1 MMKSARDEISPQ
13 EFMESLGVEYQNPAL
28 LVRALTHRSYLN
40 ENPGALEDN
49 ERLEF
54 LGDAVLDFVVASWLY
69 HHYPEM
75 SEGELTQIRTAV
87 VCTEQLAVFG
97 RMIQLGQAMRLGQ
110 GEILSGGRDRDA
122 LICAGF
128 EALIGS
134 YYLDQ
139 GITAVEDFFFP
150 FLENAVNGI
159 LVNGHPRDPKSLLQ
173 EWTQARSIT
182 PPEYSTIAE
191 KGPDHDKQFVVEVRI
206 EGYVSAAG
214 TGHNKRDASKAA
226 AAKALEIIQ
235 KSKLNNTEKNKPI

>member
-1 MMKSARDEISPQ
+1 MTKSTREEVTPQ
-13 EFMESLGVEYQNPAL
+13 EFMDSLGVKYRNFAL

-54 LGDAVLDFVVASWLY
+54 LGDAVLDFIVASWLY

-75 SEGELTQIRTAV
+75 TEGELTQVRTAV

-97 RMIQLGQAMRLGQ
+97 RMIELGSAMRLGQ
-110 GEILSGGRDRDA
+110 GEVLSGGRDRDA

-139 GITAVEDFFFP
+139 GISAVEKFFFP
-150 FLENAVNGI
+150 FLENAVNKI
-159 LVNGHPRDPKSLLQ
+159 MVNGHPRDPKSLLQ

-182 PPEYSTIAE
+182 APEYITIAE
-191 KGPDHDKQFVVEVRI
+191 KGPDHDKQFVVEVRV
-206 EGYVSAAG
+206 EGYVSASGA
-214 TGHNKRDASKAA
+214 GHNKRDASKAA
-226 AAKALEIIQ
+226 AAEALEIIQ
-235 KSKLNNTEKNKPI
+235 NKKLIPRNNKSI